1 MMNAMPTKLRI
12 CSPVVMK
19 PRIFAGGF
27 AAGAGG
33 FGLVLAIRY
42 GLCPLRQP
50 LNVVGQAEV
59 GQDPRDFAA
68 SIT

>member
-1 MMNAMPTKLRI
+1 MPTKLRT

-33 FGLVLAIRY
+33 FGLLLAIRY
-42 GLCPLRQP
+42 WLCPSGNPSTWLAKPKSVRS
-50 LNVVGQAEV
+50 A
-59 GQDPRDFAA
+59 DFAA
-68 SIT
+68 SMT